1 MGVAFLYNCGGS
13 RPQLHTPTIYNVG
26 NTIYIVSPATN
37 GDYPEFARLEYTIG
51 DVTAHLVN
59 VIEDGQ
65 AAFEI
70 QEDIPTGTIFYGF
83 LESKSFIDSEKVSL
97 EFSNNYEISET
108 LKGVINETGTAWD
121 KSMDSFTITYSAAQY
136 CALPSEVSVVNADY
150 TWDSSTGELVLTNP
164 DAVEAI
170 EIKIAANVIM
180 TALSVNDQITSI
192 KCQKEWLGNKID
204 DTLEELFDGM
214 ETGEVTIAE
223 SDLGDIV
230 VTKSGIKLHGIEL
243 RAPIGTIT
251 LYDSTNGWSEDI
263 TAEYEYVLFGMTMT
277 VTSISQGTIWNGIV
291 LGQ

>member
-37 GDYPEFARLEYTIG
+37 GDFPEFARLEYTIG
-51 DVTAHLVN
+51 DVTGHLVKA
-59 VIEDGQ
+59 IEDGQ
-65 AAFEI
+65 AAFAI

-83 LESKSFIDSEKVSL
+83 LESESFIDSEKVSL
-97 EFSNNYEISET
+97 EFSNNYAIGET
-108 LKGVINETGTAWD
+108 LKGIVNETGTAWD
-121 KSMDSFTITYSAAQY
+121 KSLETFTITYSAAQY
-136 CALPSEVSVVNADY
+136 CKLPSDVSVINADY
-150 TWDSSTGELVLTNP
+150 TWDSSTGELTLTNP
-164 DAVEAI
+164 DNVEAI
-170 EIKIAANVIM
+170 SIKIAADVIM
-180 TALSVNDQITSI
+180 SPLSVDDKITVI
-192 KCQKEWLGNKID
+192 KCQKEWFNDKVD
-204 DTLEELFDGM
+204 DTLEELFVGV

-230 VTKSGIKLHGIEL
+230 ITKSGINVHGIEL

-251 LYDSTNGWSEDI
+251 LYDSTNGWAEDI